1 MDGVIHSMTGY
12 GSVERD
18 GFRVEVRSVNH
29 RFLDLNFRMPPY
41 LQPYEMELRGVAKR
55 YVQRGRLD
63 IRVSLTEGADL
74 RLRIN
79 RDFGRALF
87 SALSELKDE
96 LSLQGEPSLE
106 NLFWFRDVIFEEE
119 PGYDP
124 ELLTEVFNEAM
135 ERMVEMRKSEGEHL
149 KSVILGG
156 VQVLERYLGEVEE
169 LASKALP
176 ELMEK
181 LRERIENI
189 TGEGVD
195 ESRLIQEAAFLA
207 ERADVEEEIHRIR
220 SHAGQLRKIISQGG
234 TIGRKADF
242 ILQELLREANTIG
255 SKCSDYAISERVVNM
270 KSEIER
276 MKEQVQNIQ

>member
-18 GFRVEVRSVNH
+18 GFRIEVRSVNH
-29 RFLDLNFRMPPY
+29 RFLDMNFRMPPY
-41 LQPYEMELRGVAKR
+41 LQPYEMELRGVVKK

-63 IRVSLTEGADL
+63 VRVSLTEGADI

-79 RDFGRALF
+79 REFGRSLF
-87 SALSELKDE
+87 NALSELKGE
-96 LSLQGEPSLE
+96 LSLEGEPSIE

-124 ELLTEVFNEAM
+124 ELLIAVFQEAM
-135 ERMVEMRKSEGEHL
+135 ERLVEMRKSEGEHL
-149 KSVILGG
+149 KSVILRG
-156 VQVLERYLGEVEE
+156 VQLLERYLDEVEE
-169 LASKALP
+169 LASQALP

-181 LRERIENI
+181 LREKIRGLM
-189 TGEGVD
+189 GEGVD

-220 SHAGQLRKIISQGG
+220 SHSGQLRKIISQGG

>member
-18 GFRVEVRSVNH
+18 GFRIEVRSVNH
-29 RFLDLNFRMPPY
+29 RFLDMNFRMPPY
-41 LQPYEMELRGVAKR
+41 LQPYEMELRGVVKK

-63 IRVSLTEGADL
+63 VRVSLTEGADI

-79 RDFGRALF
+79 REFGRSLF
-87 SALSELKDE
+87 NALSELKGE
-96 LSLQGEPSLE
+96 LSLEGEPSIE

-124 ELLTEVFNEAM
+124 ELLIAVFQEAM
-135 ERMVEMRKSEGEHL
+135 ERLVEMRKSEGEHL
-149 KSVILGG
+149 KSVILRG
-156 VQVLERYLGEVEE
+156 VQLLERYLDEVEE
-169 LASKALP
+169 LASQALP

-181 LRERIENI
+181 LREKIRGL

-220 SHAGQLRKIISQGG
+220 SHSGQLRKIISQGG

>member
-29 RFLDLNFRMPPY
+29 RFLDMNFRMPPY
-41 LQPYEMELRGVAKR
+41 LQPYEMELRGVVKK

-63 IRVSLTEGADL
+63 VRVSLTEGADI

-79 RDFGRALF
+79 REFGRSLF
-87 SALSELKDE
+87 NALSELKGE
-96 LSLQGEPSLE
+96 LSLEGEPSIE
-106 NLFWFRDVIFEEE
+106 NLFWFRDLIFEEE
-119 PGYDP
+119 PGYDSD
-124 ELLTEVFNEAM
+124 LLIAVFQEAM
-135 ERMVEMRKSEGEHL
+135 ERLVEMRKSEGEHL
-149 KSVILGG
+149 RSVILRGI
-156 VQVLERYLGEVEE
+156 QLLERYLQEVEE
-169 LASKALP
+169 LASQALP
-176 ELMEK
+176 ELMKK
-181 LRERIENI
+181 LREKIKDL

-220 SHAGQLRKIISQGG
+220 SHSGQLRKIISQGG

>member
-1 MDGVIHSMTGY
+1 MTGY

-29 RFLDLNFRMPPY
+29 RFLDMNFRMPPY
-41 LQPYEMELRGVAKR
+41 LQPYEMELRGVVKK

-63 IRVSLTEGADL
+63 VRVSLTEGADI

-79 RDFGRALF
+79 REFGRSLF
-87 SALSELKDE
+87 NALSELKGE
-96 LSLQGEPSLE
+96 LSLEGEPSIE
-106 NLFWFRDVIFEEE
+106 NLFWFRDLIFEEE
-119 PGYDP
+119 PGYDSD
-124 ELLTEVFNEAM
+124 LLIAVFQEAM
-135 ERMVEMRKSEGEHL
+135 ERLVEMRKSEGEHL
-149 KSVILGG
+149 RSVILRGI
-156 VQVLERYLGEVEE
+156 QLLERYLQEVEE
-169 LASKALP
+169 LASQALP
-176 ELMEK
+176 ELMKK
-181 LRERIENI
+181 LREKIKDL

-220 SHAGQLRKIISQGG
+220 SHSGQLRKIISQGG